1 MSKYTDVTEDTTK
14 LFHKV
19 LDSTTIPDWLEFK
32 LYCDCTLK
40 DVYKLV
46 RCNELIQEATSGINF
61 ILVINE
67 EVLEKLEPKQQELL
81 IEEALCGVLVDEN
94 DRIKNTPPDFTTY
107 KGMMRKYG
115 VEEMIRLKESMFG
128 ALEQKQEKEAEEG
141 GQ

>member
-1 MSKYTDVTEDTTK
+1 MSKYTEVTQDTQM
-14 LFHKV
+14 LFNRV
-19 LDSTTIPDWLEFK
+19 LDATTIPDWLEFK
-32 LYCDCTLK
+32 LYCDIKMK

-67 EVLEKLEPKQQELL
+67 EVLEQLEPKQQDLV

-94 DRIKNTPPDFTTY
+94 DRVKNTPPDFTTY

-115 VEEMIRLKESMFG
+115 VEEMIRLKESIF
-128 ALEQKQEKEAEEG
+128 AVLDQKEENEAEEG
-141 GQ
+141 E